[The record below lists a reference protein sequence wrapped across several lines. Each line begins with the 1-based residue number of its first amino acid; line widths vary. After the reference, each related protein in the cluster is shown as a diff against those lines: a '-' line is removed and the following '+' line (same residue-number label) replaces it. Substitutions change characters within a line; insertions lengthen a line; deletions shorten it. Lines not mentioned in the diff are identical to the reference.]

1 MEVEG
6 YTISFNRGDQVIINV
21 KNKANTTFAVGDTIK
36 FSITKKGNLTDVL
49 LQKHYTIEEE
59 SDIFGILLTSED
71 TRFCPPIKTGSLTYW
86 YEIEHNEITTLI
98 GFDKNGG
105 KEIIIYPEAIAAT
118 TEDGE

>member
-21 KNKANTTFAVGDTIK
+21 KNKANTTFAVGDIIK
-36 FSITKKGNLTDVL
+36 FSITKQGNITEVL
-49 LQKHYTIEEE
+49 LQKTFTVEEE

-71 TRFCPPIKTGSLTYW
+71 TRKICPPFKSGSKTYW

-98 GFDKNGG
+98 GYDKNGG
-105 KEIIIYPEAIAAT
+105 KEIIIYPEAIAA
-118 TEDGE
+118 EEGE